1 MWAGQRQ
8 AGARSWWPP
17 GWWRSRTVVVL
28 LLLGGYLGLLYGVT
42 HTAARRSEST
52 GPPMLTPVISEV
64 GMRRGDA
71 LAARPPPTAV
81 EDESSESTPPV
92 RHWIFAPIDIWP
104 STPGRSATLSE
115 FTPVSEAR
123 ADPRDLEPAP
133 QNQQPANKPRRR
145 PSTLR
150 LVRWLRPQYPPDWAA
165 AGVSGSVVLDLL
177 IDPSGKPIAI
187 TVAQSSG
194 SAPLDAAALTAAK
207 SWRFA
212 PPRWKSGPVEV
223 WGRVEVRFRPR

>member
-1 MWAGQRQ
+1 MSAGQRRP
-8 AGARSWWPP
+8 GATSGWPP

-28 LLLGGYLGLLYGVT
+28 LLLTGYLGLLYGVT
-42 HTAARRSEST
+42 HTRARRSGAT
-52 GPPMLTPVISEV
+52 GLPMLTPVISEV
-64 GMRRGDA
+64 GVRRGDA
-71 LAARPPPTAV
+71 LTGRPPPTAV
-81 EDESSESTPPV
+81 EDESTPPA
-92 RHWIFAPIDIWP
+92 RHWIFDPIDIWP

-133 QNQQPANKPRRR
+133 QNQQPAKKPGRR

-177 IDPSGKPIAI
+177 IDPGGKPVAI
-187 TVAQSSG
+187 SVAQSSG
-194 SAPLDAAALTAAK
+194 SAQLDAAALTAARL
-207 SWRFA
+207 WRFA

>member
-1 MWAGQRQ
+1 MSAGQRQ
-8 AGARSWWPP
+8 AGATSGWPP

-28 LLLGGYLGLLYGVT
+28 LILSGYLGLLYGVT
-42 HTAARRSEST
+42 HTGARRSEAT
-52 GPPMLTPVISEV
+52 GRPMLTPVISEV
-64 GMRRGDA
+64 GVRRGDA
-71 LAARPPPTAV
+71 LVGRPPPAAV
-81 EDESSESTPPV
+81 EDETTAPA

-123 ADPRDLEPAP
+123 ADPRDLEPP
-133 QNQQPANKPRRR
+133 LQNQPPAKKPAQR

-150 LVRWLRPQYPPDWAA
+150 LVRWLRPEYPPDWAA

-177 IDPSGKPIAI
+177 IDPGGKPVAI
-187 TVAQSSG
+187 SVAQSSG
-194 SAPLDAAALTAAK
+194 SAQLDAAALTAAK
-207 SWRFA
+207 WWRFA
-212 PPRWKSGPVEV
+212 PPRGKSAPVEV

>member
-1 MWAGQRQ
+1 MSAGRRQ
-8 AGARSWWPP
+8 AGATSGWPP

-28 LLLGGYLGLLYGVT
+28 LLLSGYLGLLYGVT
-42 HTAARRSEST
+42 HTGARRSRST
-52 GPPMLTPVISEV
+52 GLPMLTPVISEV
-64 GMRRGDA
+64 GVRRGDA
-71 LAARPPPTAV
+71 LMGRPPPTAV
-81 EDESSESTPPV
+81 EDESTPPS
-92 RHWIFAPIDIWP
+92 RHWIFDPIDIWP
-104 STPGRSATLSE
+104 STPGRTAALSE

-133 QNQQPANKPRRR
+133 QNQQSAKKPGRR

-150 LVRWLRPQYPPDWAA
+150 LVRWLRPQYPADWAA

-177 IDPSGKPIAI
+177 IDPGGKPVAI
-187 TVAQSSG
+187 SVAQSSG
-194 SAPLDAAALTAAK
+194 SAQLDAAALTAAQR
-207 SWRFA
+207 WRFA

>member
-1 MWAGQRQ
+1 MSAGQRQ
-8 AGARSWWPP
+8 AGATSWWPRRS
-17 GWWRSRTVVVL
+17 WRSRTVVVL
-28 LLLGGYLGLLYGVT
+28 LLLSGYLGLLYGVT
-42 HTAARRSEST
+42 HPAARRSEAT
-52 GPPMLTPVISEV
+52 GLPMLTPVISEV
-64 GMRRGDA
+64 GVRRGDA
-71 LAARPPPTAV
+71 LTGRPPPTAM
-81 EDESSESTPPV
+81 EDESTESTPPA

-104 STPGRSATLSE
+104 SPPGRSAALSE

-133 QNQQPANKPRRR
+133 QSQQPAKKPRQQ

-177 IDPSGKPIAI
+177 IDPSGKPVAI

-194 SAPLDAAALTAAK
+194 SAQLDAATLTAAK
-207 SWRFA
+207 LWRFA
-212 PPRWKSGPVEV
+212 PPRWKSGSVEV
-223 WGRVEVRFRPR
+223 WGRVEVRFQPR

>member
-1 MWAGQRQ
+1 MSAGQHQ
-8 AGARSWWPP
+8 AGATSWWPR

-28 LLLGGYLGLLYGVT
+28 LLLSAYLGLLYGVT
-42 HTAARRSEST
+42 HTRARRSEAT
-52 GPPMLTPVISEV
+52 GLPMLTPVISEV
-64 GMRRGDA
+64 GVRRGDA
-71 LAARPPPTAV
+71 LIGRPPPAAAEYEFTA
-81 EDESSESTPPV
+81 PA

-104 STPGRSATLSE
+104 STPGRAATLSE

-123 ADPRDLEPAP
+123 ADPRDLEPP
-133 QNQQPANKPRRR
+133 LQNEQPAKMPAQR

-150 LVRWLRPQYPPDWAA
+150 LVRWLRPQYPPDWAV

-187 TVAQSSG
+187 SVAQSSG
-194 SAPLDAAALTAAK
+194 SAQLDAAALTAAK
-207 SWRFA
+207 WWRFA

-223 WGRVEVRFRPR
+223 WGRVEVRFRQR

>member
-1 MWAGQRQ
+1 MSAGLRQ
-8 AGARSWWPP
+8 AGATGGWPP
-17 GWWRSRTVVVL
+17 GTWRSRTVVVL
-28 LLLGGYLGLLYGVT
+28 LLLTGYLGLLYGVT
-42 HTAARRSEST
+42 HTRAPRSEAT

-64 GMRRGDA
+64 GVRRGDA
-71 LAARPPPTAV
+71 LVGRPPPAAG
-81 EDESSESTPPV
+81 EDESPAPA

-104 STPGRSATLSE
+104 STPGRSAALSE

-123 ADPRDLEPAP
+123 ADPRDSL
-133 QNQQPANKPRRR
+133 QNQQPAKKPGRR

-150 LVRWLRPQYPPDWAA
+150 LIRWLRPQYPPDWAA

-177 IDPSGKPIAI
+177 IDLSGKPVAI
-187 TVAQSSG
+187 TVAQSTG
-194 SAPLDAAALTAAK
+194 STQLDAAALTAAK

-223 WGRVEVRFRPR
+223 WGRVEVRFHQR